1 MDLTVH
7 H

>member
-1 MDLTVH
+1 LTVH